1 MAVLEYVT
9 KMSGFPRS
17 SRVLALLLLVAGCSF
32 NPHDNAQTRAGITDV
47 QIQFC
52 SVGPVE
58 APTAYVPCL
67 ISYMDGKERTDVKLS
82 ADLGK
87 GLIEYK
93 AGGSLAFDGQA
104 LRAAVEK
111 AMLDAQVNVTG
122 EVVDAIT
129 AAVIKSIKPL

>member
-1 MAVLEYVT
+1 MAVLAYVS
-9 KMSGFPRS
+9 KMPKFTHSGCI
-17 SRVLALLLLVAGCSF
+17 LALFLLVAGCSF

-47 QIQFC
+47 QIKFC
-52 SVGPVE
+52 SIGPVE
-58 APTAYVPCL
+58 APTAYAPCL

-111 AMLDAQVNVTG
+111 AMLDAQVKVTG